1 MTTRTINL
9 RPGEII
15 RIRYRG
21 TDALLVS
28 VATCA
33 PYTGRIAIGQL
44 DHPMG
49 YIADAAARLD
59 MELAVFADSAER
71 PANTRRARSKSYVL
85 HDADIRIDVPP
96 GRAIG

>member
-1 MTTRTINL
+1 MTRTINL

-28 VATCA
+28 VAMCA
-33 PYTGRIAIGQL
+33 PYIGRIAIGQL

-49 YIADAAARLD
+49 YVTDDVARRE
-59 MELAVFADSAER
+59 MELAVSAESAER
-71 PANTRRARSKSYVL
+71 RPIARRKRATSDPLRN
-85 HDADIRIDVPP
+85 ADIRIDFPP
-96 GRAIG
+96 GRMIG